1 MNKRIVLFLITLALA
16 LPMRAAE
23 VTVFAASSLTDS
35 LKKIA
40 AAYEQTSGDK
50 ITFNFAASSTLARQ
64 IESGAPADIF
74 FSADE
79 AQMDRLV
86 AKDLIDTNTRV
97 SHLGNALVVVTR
109 TDSTLA
115 LTSAADFTNAAIQHL
130 ALGDPKAV
138 PAGVY
143 AKKWLTNLSL
153 WPAVEPKV
161 VPCENVRAAL
171 AAVEAGNAEAGIV
184 YQTDAR
190 ISSKVKIAFNASGPE
205 VPAISY
211 PLARVKNA
219 PDSDAAQKF
228 LLYLES
234 DPAAKIFTDYGFTAR

>member
-1 MNKRIVLFLITLALA
+1 MLFRSTLFALA
-16 LPMRAAE
+16 ALAFPLRAAE

-79 AQMDRLV
+79 AQMDRV
-86 AKDLIDTNTRV
+86 AAKDLINTNSRV
-97 SHLGNALVVVTR
+97 SRLGNALVVVTR
-109 TDSTLA
+109 IDSTLA
-115 LTSAADFTNAAIQHL
+115 FNSAADLTNAAIQHL

-153 WPAVEPKV
+153 WPAIESKV

-184 YQTDAR
+184 YQTDAH
-190 ISSKVKIAFNASGPE
+190 ISSKVKIALTATGPE

-211 PLARVKNA
+211 PLALVKTA
-219 PDSDAAQKF
+219 PDSVAAQKF
-228 LLYLES
+228 LQYLES
-234 DPAAKIFTDYGFTAR
+234 DSATKIFAEYGFTVQ